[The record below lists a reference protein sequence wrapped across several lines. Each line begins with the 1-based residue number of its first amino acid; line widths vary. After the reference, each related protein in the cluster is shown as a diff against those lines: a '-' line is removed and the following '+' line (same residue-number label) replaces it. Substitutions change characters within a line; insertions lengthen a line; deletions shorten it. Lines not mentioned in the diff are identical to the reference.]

1 MNQKQA
7 LPLPEAPLR
16 QRLADV
22 RDIYTERSNASLG
35 SRISM
40 AEGGCFLP
48 PPVEVLKGFVD
59 AAANLGKFP
68 HQIYPQDTV
77 LPEFIDAIQTYF
89 TRHCGI
95 PLNEEEDGVVFGFG
109 SSYIFDML
117 LSVICEPGD
126 IVLMPE
132 SYYHSFAEW
141 PEKWQA
147 HAHRI
152 CTSLDNGYKL
162 TALDLENWFKANRG
176 LALKAK
182 CLVLTS
188 PTTTGA
194 IYSREELES
203 LSQIVNR
210 HGLYLYCD
218 EVFRDTVFSGKPVI
232 SAASVPSLKNRTITS
247 TSGSK
252 SRSVAD
258 LRIGWACGPKDIID
272 RMIWHMEHSVTEIP
286 LYLQAVGTR
295 IIRDID
301 DKFLQDAA
309 SEYQQRVYMI
319 ADLVDYSNKRLN
331 LHFGTMNVEYIGIP
345 YMPEAGHYICLDFQ
359 SVQGWISRGGRN
371 ITTGQDLCRHMYYHH
386 HVNEKAEIINHGVCL
401 SSGHSKGHDN
411 FIMYMAFAQPGYEM
425 ANAVSANHT
434 RQELL
439 RHMVTSFVKP
449 DATENQLQAMLACLD
464 LAPAPA
470 PDFKGAA
477 ISGQREIIEAFDRI
491 VCALKDLKP
500 AC

>member
-7 LPLPEAPLR
+7 LSLPEAPLR

-22 RDIYTERSNASLG
+22 RDIYTERNNANLG
-35 SRISM
+35 TRLSM

-48 PPVEVLKGFVD
+48 PPVEVLKGFID

-68 HQIYPQDTV
+68 HQIYPQNTA
-77 LPEFIDAIQTYF
+77 LPEFIDAIHDYF
-89 TRHCGI
+89 TQHCGI
-95 PLNEEEDGVVFGFG
+95 PLNDEEDGIVFGFG

-117 LSVICEPGD
+117 LSVICAPGD
-126 IVLMPE
+126 VVLMPE

-147 HAHRI
+147 HAYRI

-162 TALDLENWFKANRG
+162 TAADLDAWFKSNPS
-176 LALKAK
+176 LAHKAK

-194 IYSREELES
+194 VYSREELES
-203 LSQIVNR
+203 LSEIINR

-232 SAASVPSLKNRTITS
+232 SAASIPGLKNRTITS

-258 LRIGWACGPKDIID
+258 LRIGWACGPKDVVD

-301 DKFLQDAA
+301 DTFLQDAA
-309 SEYQQRVYMI
+309 NEYQQRVFMI
-319 ADLVDYSNKRLN
+319 ALVFADAENGVVLIDELEN
-331 LHFGTMNVEYIGIP
+331 ALHTTLL
-345 YMPEAGHYICLDFQ
+345 LDF
-359 SVQGWISRGGRN
+359 SRFLHELAIAFRVQVFVTS
-371 ITTGQDLCRHMYYHH
+371 
-386 HVNEKAEIINHGVCL
+386 
-401 SSGHSKGHDN
+401 HSKECID
-411 FIMYMAFAQPGYEM
+411 AFVTNGFRLDEM
-425 ANAVSANHT
+425 STFTLVQRSGQTVSIRRSGAELA
-434 RQELL
+434 ELL
-439 RHMVTSFVKP
+439 
-449 DATENQLQAMLACLD
+449 
-464 LAPAPA
+464 
-470 PDFKGAA
+470 
-477 ISGQREIIEAFDRI
+477 EIGDVDMRRAR
-491 VCALKDLKP
+491 
-500 AC
+500 